1 MVLISCC
8 VLVLVASCALRV
20 SRGLDPPHVIVCML
34 SGYVLFI
41 VNRALL
47 MLVSTH
53 SSVLTANRSPMY
65 VVTEETRLG
74 FTYSR
79 RGILLD
85 PALRDVVDPA
95 EQNCFDWAHNILQ
108 GVFQHTL
115 WLLLCAVKSYGI
127 VPEHINEYL
136 QFWEWP
142 HSTKGV
148 TGKYIFKPYINV

>member
-1 MVLISCC
+1 
-8 VLVLVASCALRV
+8 
-20 SRGLDPPHVIVCML
+20 
-34 SGYVLFI
+34 
-41 VNRALL
+41 
-47 MLVSTH
+47 
-53 SSVLTANRSPMY
+53 MY
-65 VVTEETRLG
+65 VVTEERRLG

-115 WLLLCAVKSYGI
+115 WLLLCVVKSYGI